1 LDALT
6 DASEPMAKRETSILS
21 NLMARLRG
29 APQPPL
35 PMRQPPR
42 PFQAI
47 SIFRG
52 VVCCSMAKQF
62 SEHRFLARDAPPLPL
77 AGCSMPGRCECRY
90 LKHKDRRVGERRLV
104 DFSVANSMYS
114 SAERRLFAGRRK
126 K

>member
-1 LDALT
+1 LDALSE
-6 DASEPMAKRETSILS
+6 ASEPMAKRETSILS

-29 APQPPL
+29 APKPP
-35 PMRQPPR
+35 PRMSQPPR

-52 VVCCSMAKQF
+52 VVCCPMAKQF

-77 AGCSMPGRCECRY
+77 AGCNMPERCECRY
-90 LKHKDRRVGERRLV
+90 LKHKDRRTGERRLV
-104 DFSVANSMYS
+104 DFSLANAMYS
-114 SAERRLFAGRRK
+114 GAERRLFAGRRK